1 MNTKTSF
8 YLTFMSEACAL
19 QVTRISSGLFCD
31 VRGSLVS
38 NNGTSAFCVFKAEQA
53 KMPNGS
59 FDRFYN
65 VYLGADDE

>member
-1 MNTKTSF
+1 M
-8 YLTFMSEACAL
+8 

-31 VRGSLVS
+31 VRGSLSS
-38 NNGTSAFCVFKAEQA
+38 NNGPSAFCVFKAELA

-59 FDRFYN
+59 FDRFYK